1 MIIKI
6 KEKNNKFDVYSFNN
20 KEGRIYK
27 KNLSKDDTLEALN
40 NDTDNIKL
48 IEQEYLRYKE
58 MLRSKLEM
66 KYMIFISLVCL
77 LLLPLFARSI
87 KLFISYSIVFSLS
100 AIFKYTS
107 RKYVDEKINKEA
119 DIYNKKLL
127 YEKNK
132 DICKK
137 IEKNKMSNKGYDGS
151 LMGIYFNED
160 YQILREIKKYNEII
174 EEKNYISFDDT
185 FYTNEKNYKRL
196 VHKR

>member
-20 KEGRIYK
+20 KEGKVYK
-27 KNLSKDDTLEALN
+27 KNLSKDDTLNALN

-48 IEQEYLRYKE
+48 IEREYLKYKE
-58 MLRSKLEM
+58 MLRSKFEIKCML
-66 KYMIFISLVCL
+66 FISVICL
-77 LLLPLFARSI
+77 LLLPLFAYSI
-87 KLFISYSIVFSLS
+87 ELFISYFIVFVLS
-100 AIFKYTS
+100 VIFKYTS
-107 RKYVDEKINKEA
+107 RKYVDEKIDRKA

-132 DICKK
+132 EVCKK

-160 YQILREIKKYNEII
+160 YQIAREIKKYNEIV

-185 FYTNEKNYKRL
+185 FYTNEKKYKRL